1 MAGLLPL
8 LGLVASLA
16 PRNME
21 DGEAMRDWV
30 RETILKQDLFSRVER
45 GHFAGGEP
53 AGQWVMR
60 DTSCAR
66 WWTIPLARFLE
77 RHEVRALKALKGFP
91 GMPQLHMAR
100 GHVLVRS
107 WIPGAPLQV
116 AKPSDPA
123 YYRRAFK
130 LLVALHRHG
139 IAHNDLAK
147 EPNWLVTPEGD
158 AAVTDFQLAWVT
170 KRRRRGSLFRL
181 AARED
186 LRHMLK
192 HKRKYCPEALTAREK
207 KILATRSLPSR
218 IWMATGKRVYIFV
231 TRRIFHWADR
241 EGAHDRQFP
250 PS

>member
-1 MAGLLPL
+1 
-8 LGLVASLA
+8 
-16 PRNME
+16 
-21 DGEAMRDWV
+21 MRDWV

-91 GMPQLHMAR
+91 GMPQLHMAQ

-192 HKRKYCPEALTAREK
+192 HKRKYCARGPDGTGEEDPRHPLLALADLDGHWQAR
-207 KILATRSLPSR
+207 LRLHHPAHLPLGR
-218 IWMATGKRVYIFV
+218 P
-231 TRRIFHWADR
+231 RRR
-241 EGAHDRQFP
+241 P
-250 PS
+250 

>member
-1 MAGLLPL
+1 
-8 LGLVASLA
+8 
-16 PRNME
+16 
-21 DGEAMRDWV
+21 MRDWV

-91 GMPQLHMAR
+91 GMPQLHMAQ

-123 YYRRAFK
+123 YYRGAFK

-170 KRRRRGSLFRL
+170 KRRRRSSLFRL

-192 HKRKYCPEALTAREK
+192 HKRKYCAQALTAREK
-207 KILATRSLPSR
+207 KILASRSLPSR
-218 IWMATGKRVYIFV
+218 IWMATGKRVYIFI